1 MPGPQIQA
9 SRADRNIRPWSTVC
23 THGAVIFRRKLH
35 FLQFGGT
42 CTITGGHLTPSTI
55 PRNVSYSEPVSY
67 PQRLATYTAPSKSH
81 QVNRHSKKPK
91 VHTLLFNVRR
101 AINNAFVPFRRPLL
115 SVFRRPS
122 NALPCRPD
130 RKIPPAAHSYRTG
143 NPQFRT
149 KNSIFELWG
158 RVYKNWELSG
168 SPHIYDVK
176 FGGRP
181 FLYP

>member
-9 SRADRNIRPWSTVC
+9 SRADRNIRPWPTVC
-23 THGAVIFRRKLH
+23 THGAVIFRRKLQ

-67 PQRLATYTAPSKSH
+67 PQRLATYAAPSKSH

-101 AINNAFVPFRRPLL
+101 AINNVLFHSDDHFCPYSGDPRTHFHAGPTERFRLRHIVTARETLN
-115 SVFRRPS
+115 FGRE
-122 NALPCRPD
+122 
-130 RKIPPAAHSYRTG
+130 T
-143 NPQFRT
+143 QFL
-149 KNSIFELWG
+149 N
-158 RVYKNWELSG
+158 
-168 SPHIYDVK
+168 
-176 FGGRP
+176 FGGACTKTGGYLGPRI
-181 FLYP
+181 YTT